1 MSNTC
6 NHISFDILIILLIY
20 VILAIFAKIITVILL
35 GTKQKEFLK
44 LSTYNVELWNGMFDI
59 IYEDGEH
66 NPNKHNRKVKTF
78 EMNETK
84 IKQLE
89 EYFSNEHDTNAS
101 ERDTAASERDTAA
114 SEHDTNAS
122 EHDTTVQMPQIL
134 GLQESIFATNGTDR
148 WSQIGS
154 MRRVARVKA
163 QDATW
168 KTTAQLNSDD
178 VTPASLSNDLYT
190 SPDIE
195 FINAREKVISRDNI
209 NPIRVL
215 CVATLKIYGKH
226 IITVGC
232 VHTTGGRFDD
242 KRSLYDIDFAEEKKY
257 EIEQILVED
266 LDIFMGDFNLKRYR
280 QHVIESSQK
289 WKDDLTIEA
298 EKEGKIVDKSRV
310 NEWNDWMYINHPSSQ
325 KSILH
330 MILDKGY
337 IDATEIGDIKD
348 TTMYGGQVDY
358 IFVKESKFITV
369 SARAYGQDWTRSD
382 HLIVEAI
389 VEIK

>member
-6 NHISFDILIILLIY
+6 NHISVDISIILLIY
-20 VILAIFAKIITVILL
+20 VILAIFAKIVIEIITIITCKIVSKP
-35 GTKQKEFLK
+35 KQFLK

-59 IYEDGEH
+59 IYEDGE
-66 NPNKHNRKVKTF
+66 NNKNHHNRNVKSF
-78 EMNETK
+78 KMNETK

-89 EYFSNEHDTNAS
+89 EYFSS
-101 ERDTAASERDTAA
+101 EQNITE
-114 SEHDTNAS
+114 
-122 EHDTTVQMPQIL
+122 QMPHIL
-134 GLQESIFATNGTDR
+134 GLQESILATNGTDR
-148 WSQIGS
+148 WKQIGS
-154 MRRVARVKA
+154 MNRVARVKA

-168 KTTAQLNSDD
+168 KTTAQLNSDS
-178 VTPASLSNDLYT
+178 VIPASLSNDLYT

-195 FINAREKVISRDNI
+195 FISAREKVISRDNI

-215 CVATLKIYGKH
+215 CIVTLKIYGKY

-242 KRSLYDIDFAEEKKY
+242 KRSLYDIVFAEEKKY
-257 EIEQILVED
+257 EIEQILVEN

-289 WKDDLTIEA
+289 WKNELTLEA
-298 EKEGKIVDKSRV
+298 EKEGKKVHNARV
-310 NEWNDWMYINHPSSQ
+310 NEWNDWMYINHPSSPNN
-325 KSILH
+325 ILD
-330 MILDKGY
+330 MILEKGY
-337 IDATEIGDIKD
+337 IDATEIGNIKD

-358 IFVKESKFITV
+358 IFIKESKFIPV
-369 SARAYGQDWTRSD
+369 SARAYGEDYTRSD

-389 VEIK
+389 VQIIN